1 MGLLPNRNGITGYI
15 FAAGLICWLFAPHLV
30 AQTTATLPSMPQPQT
45 ALPAQQTLQY
55 SVDWRV
61 FPAGTA
67 SFHLQTENGLV
78 HVHATANSVG
88 AIALLFP
95 VADQYDSV
103 LDRATGC
110 SQQYKKQIQEGFR
123 RVSGTLTMDYA
134 QHKQL
139 LSEKNLNKGNVRQ
152 IAAPIP
158 NCVTDVLSGIFYL
171 ATQPLS
177 VGGSVRFPLA
187 DAGRVVAVTANV
199 EAREQITTPAGTFAT
214 VRVQPTAD
222 AGVVKN
228 RGDILIWYT
237 DDVRHIPVQVRA
249 NLFWG
254 TLTLRL
260 NHVADN

>member
-1 MGLLPNRNGITGYI
+1 M
-15 FAAGLICWLFAPHLV
+15 V
-30 AQTTATLPSMPQPQT
+30 AQTTATLPAMPQPQT
-45 ALPAQQTLQY
+45 ALPTQQTLQY

-67 SFHLQTENGLV
+67 SFHLQTENGQV

-88 AIALLFP
+88 AVALLFP

-110 SQQYKKQIQEGFR
+110 TQQYKKQIQEGFR
-123 RVSGTLTMDYA
+123 RISGTLTMDYA
-134 QHKQL
+134 QHKQM

-152 IAAPIP
+152 ITAPIP
-158 NCVTDVLSGIFYL
+158 DCVTDVLSGIFYL
-171 ATQPLS
+171 ATQPLA

-187 DAGRVVAVTANV
+187 DAGRVVAVTAKV

-228 RGDILIWYT
+228 RGAIWIWYT
-237 DDVRHIPVQVRA
+237 DDVRHIPVQVQA
-249 NLFWG
+249 HLFWG

-260 NHVADN
+260 NHISNN